1 MSGQGSSVWIY
12 TLHFHRLMWVKGLA
26 VLQKATESWGPSHHS
41 LCAPLWLLVVSVLA
55 FDHRPMDAQAPAPQ
69 SILQAF
75 CLAQTSS
82 HSLHFP
88 PQIDCPCT
96 AHWGFLLL
104 QTQMNIMSHT
114 HTHTHTP
121 LGCQQN
127 YWKQISGHQ
136 RGYRKSIICQHSTC
150 SFGVV

>member
-12 TLHFHRLMWVKGLA
+12 TLRFHRLMWVKGLA
-26 VLQKATESWGPSHHS
+26 VLQKATESWGPSHRS

-82 HSLHFP
+82 RSLHFP
-88 PQIDCPCT
+88 PRLT
-96 AHWGFLLL
+96 VLVLLTGGSSCSKL
-104 QTQMNIMSHT
+104 KWTSRLT

-127 YWKQISGHQ
+127 YWTQISGHQ